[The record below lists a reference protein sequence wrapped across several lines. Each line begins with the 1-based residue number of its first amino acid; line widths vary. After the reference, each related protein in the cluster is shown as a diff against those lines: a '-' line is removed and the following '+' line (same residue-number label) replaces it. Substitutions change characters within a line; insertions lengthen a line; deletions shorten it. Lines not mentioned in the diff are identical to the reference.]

1 MNISGRGA
9 FVNIKTKKFAKKLE
23 ERFESSSNFGENK
36 KIDELCKVFLYE
48 IGRCNLKRFAIEIGQ
63 DSGICFKTERQ
74 LVRIQRLKFPII
86 ALVKLSIFAVAQ
98 QRPSRGGH
106 LRADLMGTTSH
117 KFALDETQSISA
129 LEGFI

>member
-1 MNISGRGA
+1 MK
-9 FVNIKTKKFAKKLE
+9 VLP
-23 ERFESSSNFGENK
+23 NFGAKIK

-48 IGRCNLKRFAIEIGQ
+48 IDRCNLKRFAIEIGQ

-98 QRPSRGGH
+98 QRPSAAAICAR
-106 LRADLMGTTSH
+106 
-117 KFALDETQSISA
+117 I
-129 LEGFI
+129 